1 MAVGKRPKKTL
12 SPLAFA
18 LGKDWLEE
26 IDQEMTL
33 EKVLA
38 ELKPIHDEILKGEA
52 NYSQKSDEPAVD
64 TTLLNSEPPTPILLS
79 KNDT

>member
-1 MAVGKRPKKTL
+1 
-12 SPLAFA
+12 
-18 LGKDWLEE
+18 
-26 IDQEMTL
+26 MTL

-64 TTLLNSEPPTPILLS
+64 TTLLNSEPPFPILLS